1 MKIALSIVG
10 ATGRVG
16 KRVLS
21 LALEDEAFHIVGGFA
36 RKDSVCA
43 GQDLGSLISKPPIGA
58 FLHSR
63 LDAAIET
70 ADIAID
76 FSSPSL
82 LSETLAAACQLK
94 KPLVIGST
102 GHSEK
107 GKELIMQAAR
117 EIPILFSPNFSLGI
131 ALCLETV
138 ALLAKNLYGSAFIDI
153 IETHH
158 IHKKDAPSGT
168 AIALAKAVGNG
179 TVVEGKSEQPRR
191 KEEIIIHA
199 VRSGEVIG
207 EHVVIFEC
215 GSERIE
221 LKHQAHSRDAFAKGA
236 LKAAKFLVRKQPGL
250 YSIKDL
256 LTTSFI

>member
-63 LDAAIET
+63 L
-70 ADIAID
+70 
-76 FSSPSL
+76 
-82 LSETLAAACQLK
+82 AAACQLK

-138 ALLAKNLYGSAFIDI
+138 SLLAKNLYGSAFIDI

-168 AIALAKAVGNG
+168 AIALAKAAGNG
-179 TVVEGKSEQPRR
+179 KVVEGKSEQPRR
-191 KEEIIIHA
+191 KEEIIIHTI
-199 VRSGEVIG
+199 RSGEVIG

-221 LKHQAHSRDAFAKGA
+221 LKHQAS
-236 LKAAKFLVRKQPGL
+236 
-250 YSIKDL
+250 
-256 LTTSFI
+256 